1 MSEKT
6 EIHFWLDREK
16 FFEVGR
22 VLQKN
27 WHSSNLG
34 EVSFTVKDGKLLIL
48 SKRGGAEIPCEGAG
62 EISAR
67 LAAPQFRKLITAGR
81 LDKKPSGKM
90 QIVFRPQFGEVAID
104 VAGVKAKF
112 D

>member
-1 MSEKT
+1 MNEKK
-6 EIHFWLDREK
+6 EIQFWLDREK
-16 FFEVGR
+16 FFEIGR

-34 EVSFTVKDGKLLIL
+34 EVSITVKNGKLIIM
-48 SKRGGAEIPCEGAG
+48 SQRGGGEIPCEGAG
-62 EISAR
+62 EITAR
-67 LAAPQFRKLITAGR
+67 LAAPQFRKLITARR
-81 LDKKPSGKM
+81 LEKKPSGKM
-90 QIVFRPQFGEVAID
+90 QIVFRPQFDEVAID